1 VDVSTVGVSYDNRFG
16 FYRRTLA
23 FCQFV
28 LAIIKRGRQEGC
40 DLIFATSTPLTIGIA
55 GARLARYHGVPFVFE
70 VRDLWPSVPI
80 DMGYLRN
87 PLLRWSALRLESY
100 AYRHADEIIAL
111 SPGMASHIERWGYDR
126 NRITVIPNG
135 CDVDDFSSQPTPA
148 GIRFVEKL
156 SLGDRQ
162 LVLYAGALGKANGV
176 PYLLELASSLAKADR
191 SIFLLVL
198 GDGAMRPWLEKEAA
212 QRGISAETF
221 MVSDPIPKSDVVAV
235 FQRANLA
242 LSLFSP
248 FPSLAD
254 NSPNKAFDA
263 LAAGRPIAIN
273 NGGWL
278 GEVIKKHHC
287 GLVLDP
293 KSPDQAAQQISNA
306 LNDPK
311 WQYEAR
317 ASASRIAQDEF
328 SRDRQFEQ
336 FEHVLLRAIAR
347 GPKSR
352 TAKR

>member
-1 VDVSTVGVSYDNRFG
+1 MQIHSIAINYCNHFVPMRRIWAFFRFMVSA
-16 FYRRTLA
+16 L
-23 FCQFV
+23 
-28 LAIIKRGRQEGC
+28 KRGKHGSF
-40 DLIFATSTPLTIGIA
+40 DLVFASSTPLTIA
-55 GARLARYHGVPFVFE
+55 VPGARLARYHGVPFVFE

-111 SPGMASHIERWGYDR
+111 SPGMASHIERWGYDG

-148 GIRFVEKL
+148 GIQFVEEL

-191 SIFLLVL
+191 NIFLLVL

-221 MVSDPIPKSDVVAV
+221 KVSDPIPKLDVVAV

-278 GEVIKKHHC
+278 GEVIKTHHC